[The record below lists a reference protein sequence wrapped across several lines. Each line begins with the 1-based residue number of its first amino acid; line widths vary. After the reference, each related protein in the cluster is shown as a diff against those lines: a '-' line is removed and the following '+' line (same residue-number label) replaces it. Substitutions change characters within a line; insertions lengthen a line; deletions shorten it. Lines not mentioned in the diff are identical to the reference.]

1 MTMKNNQPAKFD
13 NAVLTIVAG
22 SFNTTITV
30 KDIETN
36 WNNLSHFPE
45 RRARIELHDLA
56 VRINDISRFLHFTAE
71 QGGAVDGVAEL
82 ETFARR
88 HIERTRRLW
97 ALDSRCAS
105 WFITGPANFPTAR
118 NQKRQAS
125 RDKAADHVQ
134 SHVKA
139 TKKAIT
145 RRAWP
150 YGQPEDAIRANNPDA
165 PELLRAEIDKR
176 KTRQEQMK
184 AANAAIRAHAGDA
197 EAMAQALVD
206 AIGCSHTAAHELIKA
221 DRFGKR
227 GFIAASLS
235 NNLAEIKRLEQR
247 LAIIEKNRER
257 GEQRKD
263 MQTSAGMVSL
273 IENPEAARIQ
283 LIFDG
288 KPSENVRS
296 ILKKAGL
303 RWSPR
308 FGAWQRHLNN
318 AGRHA
323 VSHALQQI
331 G

>member
-1 MTMKNNQPAKFD
+1 MQNNQPAQFD
-13 NAVLTIVAG
+13 NSVFTIAAG
-22 SFNTTITV
+22 AFKTTIAV
-30 KDIETN
+30 KDIERN

-45 RRARIELHDLA
+45 RRAKIELHDLA
-56 VRINDISRFLHFTAE
+56 VRINYISQFLQMVAE
-71 QGGAVDGVAEL
+71 QSGAVDTVAEL

-97 ALDSRCAS
+97 ALESRCAS
-105 WFITGPANFPTAR
+105 WFITGPANFPIAR

-125 RDKAADHVQ
+125 RDKAAEHVHN
-134 SHVKA
+134 HVEA
-139 TKKAIT
+139 TKKAIA

-176 KTRQEQMK
+176 KTRHQQMK
-184 AANAAIRAHAGDA
+184 AANAAIRAHAGDSD
-197 EAMAQALVD
+197 AMAQALVD
-206 AIGCSHTAAHELIKA
+206 ATGCSHTAAHKLIKA

-227 GFIAASLS
+227 GFAAFSLS
-235 NNLAEIKRLEQR
+235 NNLAEIRRLEQR
-247 LAIIEKNRER
+247 LAVIVKNRER
-257 GEQRKD
+257 GAQRRD
-263 MQTSAGMVSL
+263 IETSAGKVSL
-273 IENPEAARIQ
+273 VENPEAARIQ

-288 KPSENVRS
+288 KPSENVRI

-308 FGAWQRHLNN
+308 FSAWQRHLNN
-318 AGRHA
+318 AGRCA
-323 VSHALQQI
+323 ISRALEQI